1 MTPSKPPKPP
11 PFTKPELIL
20 RLVDL
25 PEAELIRRDL
35 ERELLPTAKGVT
47 PKRRTTPTIKEV
59 QVEVGK
65 VVHKHGS
72 STNFTK
78 RVLNKKITRIGRQG
92 RLVLLL
98 LEGADETDAEDVL
111 VFDFS
116 SGGQL
121 RLNKRKDEL
130 DPDTAVVLGV
140 GGANQLR
147 FLDTKVG
154 AQMYVVAQEELSQRS
169 SLLERMGLDRMGLD
183 PIRGPVSWQNFQN
196 LCQST
201 RARHKGLKSFLS
213 DETLVLGVGD
223 IYSDEIMFHA
233 ELNFRR
239 EVGSLTPTE
248 VRRFCRA
255 LTSTLHEAI
264 RCRGTSLYRRPYYNL
279 NGEPGTYG
287 DHLEVYMR
295 AGELSSRGGTVVS
308 TRFSNRMTF
317 YCDKTQK
324 LLEELED

>member
-1 MTPSKPPKPP
+1 M
-11 PFTKPELIL
+11 

-35 ERELLPTAKGVT
+35 ERELLPTAKGT
-47 PKRRTTPTIKEV
+47 PPKRRSNPIIKEV

-72 STNFTK
+72 STNFSK

-98 LEGADETDAEDVL
+98 LEGADEGADEDVL
-111 VFDFS
+111 VLDFAA
-116 SGGQL
+116 GGQL
-121 RLNKRKDEL
+121 RLNKRKDAM
-130 DPDTAVVLGV
+130 DGDTAVVLGI

-154 AQMYVVAQEELSQRS
+154 AQMYVVAQQELSQMS
-169 SLLERMGLDRMGLD
+169 SLLERMELDRMGLD
-183 PIRGPVSWQNFQN
+183 PIRGPVSWQGFQE

-201 RARHKGLKSFLS
+201 GARHKGLKSFLS
-213 DETLVLGVGD
+213 DENLVLGIGD

-239 EVGSLTPTE
+239 KAGSLSPTE

-255 LTSTLHEAI
+255 LTVTLHEAM
-264 RCRGTSLYRRPYYNL
+264 RCRGTSLYRRPFYNL

-295 AGELSSRGGTVVS
+295 AGELSSRGGTIVS
-308 TRFSNRMTF
+308 TRFSDRMTF

-324 LLEELED
+324 PLEEQDD